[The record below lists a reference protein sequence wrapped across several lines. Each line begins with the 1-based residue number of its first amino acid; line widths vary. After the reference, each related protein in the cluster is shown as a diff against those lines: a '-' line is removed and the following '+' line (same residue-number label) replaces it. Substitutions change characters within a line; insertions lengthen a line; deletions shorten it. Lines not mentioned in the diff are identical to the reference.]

1 MCRKRGHSYLYD
13 SIAYA
18 FMNMC
23 RAYLAE
29 TQRKLNPTYAS
40 AAPPLAAAA
49 ARTPHSKAG
58 KQSSS
63 SSSSAAKVVTA
74 ANISGAA
81 VSARKQLLSGNS
93 SSSTAA
99 AAAAGLDSRAVV
111 VLPITKEKL
120 YMKSIVGLHGTAGT
134 AAAAGATA
142 STAAG
147 TGGYSFVG
155 EDGED
160 ELSTEVLTYTIH
172 NERTTILLLQIKQY
186 FSSRLNLQYI
196 TRVRLFCY
204 CID

>member
-1 MCRKRGHSYLYD
+1 
-13 SIAYA
+13 
-18 FMNMC
+18 MNMC

-29 TQRKLNPTYAS
+29 TQRKLNPAYAS
-40 AAPPLAAAA
+40 AAPPQAAAATA

-74 ANISGAA
+74 ANISGAI
-81 VSARKQLLSGNS
+81 VSARKQLLSSNS
-93 SSSTAA
+93 SSSTA

-120 YMKSIVGLHGTAGT
+120 YMKSIVGLHGTAGA

-142 STAAG
+142 GTAAG

-172 NERTTILLLQIKQY
+172 NKRTAILLLQKEQY
-186 FSSRLNLQYI
+186 CSSRLNLQYI

-204 CID
+204 CIE